1 MKRWFD
7 LLVEWRYP
15 ADETFH
21 LARHRGTV
29 GWDHADVRA
38 YFESKHRIA
47 AALRPRRIVEIGVR
61 CGYSAFAMLWAVP
74 KASYLGIDNRDPAYG
89 DSATFARHAAGLLS
103 VFPDV
108 TFRNVDTRELVDLP
122 GPVPDLVHVDGDHSF
137 EGAQHDIDLALRSGA
152 RWVLIDDTDYLEP
165 VRRAAEVAAEG
176 RLVFDLREPL
186 RGAML
191 IYNGGAG

>member
-7 LLVEWRYP
+7 LLVECRYP
-15 ADETFH
+15 ADETFL
-21 LARHRGTV
+21 LAQHHGTV
-29 GWDHADVRA
+29 GWAHPDVRA

-47 AALRPRRIVEIGVR
+47 AALRPRRIIEIGVR

-89 DSATFARHAAGLLS
+89 DSATFARHAAELLS

-108 TFRNVDTRELVDLP
+108 TFRNVDTRELIDLP

-152 RWVLIDDTDYLEP
+152 RWVLIDDTDSLAP

-176 RLVFDLREPL
+176 RLRFGPRGPL
-186 RGAML
+186 PGAL
-191 IYNGGAG
+191 GSSNG